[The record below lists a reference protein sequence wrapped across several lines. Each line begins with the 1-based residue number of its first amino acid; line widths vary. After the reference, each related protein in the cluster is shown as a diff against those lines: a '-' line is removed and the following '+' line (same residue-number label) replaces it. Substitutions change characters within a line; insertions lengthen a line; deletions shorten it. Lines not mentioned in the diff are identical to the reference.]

1 MYLKHFDVP
10 MYQRPYSWTLKDVD
24 KLLGDLLT
32 GCTTSSELFLGSLVT
47 FAGAAKDH
55 FWVLDGQ
62 EPLITLV
69 LILAFVMHWACAEP
83 HSEGRQSVLALVSN
97 MLGGPSGR

>member
-1 MYLKHFDVP
+1 

-32 GCTTSSELFLGSLVT
+32 GCTTNSELFLGSLVT
-47 FAGAAKDH
+47 FAGAATDH
-55 FWVLDGQ
+55 SWVLDGQ
-62 EPLITLV
+62 EPLITVV

-83 HSEGRQSVLALVSN
+83 HSEGRQSVLALVSK
-97 MLGGPSGR
+97 MLVGPSGR

>member
-1 MYLKHFDVP
+1 

-32 GCTTSSELFLGSLVT
+32 GYTANSELFLGSFVT
-47 FAGAAKDH
+47 FAGAATNH
-55 FWVLDGQ
+55 LWVLDGQ

-69 LILAFVMHWACAEP
+69 LVLAFVMHWACSEP
-83 HSEGRQSVLALVSN
+83 HSEGTQSVFALVSS
-97 MLGGPSGR
+97 MLGGTSGR